1 MSYDLEEQDQLALVR
16 EFWER
21 WGNVVSSLL
30 LAVAAAWAA
39 WGGWQWWQGR
49 QVMQAA
55 SLYAQLDGR
64 VAADELKDADAIWAR
79 LRDSDGHGAYA
90 QMGALRIARAH
101 AAKGDVAPAESA
113 LHWAADHAQSTS
125 YRAVAMLDLSALQAD
140 AKQVNQALA
149 TVASAPAPEF
159 DGLFAARRGD
169 LHALMGQRSQAR
181 DDYRKALV
189 LLPPDSSYRG
199 LLQRKLESVGGQA

>member
-21 WGNVVSSLL
+21 WGNLISSLL

-49 QVMQAA
+49 QVLQAA
-55 SLYAQLDGR
+55 SLYAQLDSR
-64 VAADELKDADAIWAR
+64 VAADDLRDADPIWAE
-79 LRDSDGHGAYA
+79 LRDHDGHGAYA
-90 QMGALRIARAH
+90 QMGALRIARAQ
-101 AAKGDVAPAESA
+101 AAKGDVSAAEAS
-113 LHWAADHAQSTS
+113 LRWAVKHAQSTS

-140 AKQVNQALA
+140 AKQLTQALA

-159 DGLFAARRGD
+159 DGVFAARRGD
-169 LHALMGQRSQAR
+169 LQALMGQRAQAR
-181 DDYRKALV
+181 DAYRKALV

-199 LLQRKLESVGGQA
+199 LVQRKLESVGGAA